1 MWKYFENP
9 RLVSDKKCP
18 TEILTFRIASRKIAK
33 LVLRVWVLHFWGNEL
48 NFYFFGIQKKIL
60 FWDFRKSK
68 LEFMFTPN
76 AIEWIGAGAGYI
88 LQGGRKVMD
97 FFILHK
103 VLRMFRLTPPPG
115 GSQKFE
121 NFSKIVFFEANH
133 LKWSRTKQIHLCLG
147 LNTCWWN
154 FSCGRKFG
162 KIRF

>member
-1 MWKYFENP
+1 MGFAFLGKRNEF
-9 RLVSDKKCP
+9 LFLD
-18 TEILTFRIASRKIAK
+18 ILIF
-33 LVLRVWVLHFWGNEL
+33 
-48 NFYFFGIQKKIL
+48 L

-115 GSQKFE
+115 ECQKFQ
-121 NFSKIVFFEANH
+121 NFSKIVFFFEANH

-147 LNTCWWN
+147 LNTCRWK